1 MTTPPAATDLRP
13 SYRAAGLT
21 ALGVLALYVVTLAPT
36 TAMWDASE
44 YITAAYTLGIPHPP
58 GNPLFVLLGRVA
70 SLLPIGDVAYRVNLL
85 AAVCSALAAG
95 IWFLVAERVL
105 AQWITVR
112 GRRRTG
118 SVLAAVLSATA
129 FTVWNQSVVNEKVY
143 TVSLA
148 FFAVVSWLTV
158 LWCDDPDGRRADR
171 LLVLIAYLI
180 GLGYANH
187 PAGFLVGPAVGVA
200 VLARRPRT
208 LLRWRLIA
216 AALVALGL
224 GLTPFAVEPIRAAH
238 HPALNEGEPTGCTT
252 TIGFSC
258 TFSKTT
264 VDRLMDN
271 INRVQYGKPD
281 LSVRQAPF
289 SAQLGMWWL
298 Y

>member
-1 MTTPPAATDLRP
+1 MAVTAPSVDLRP
-13 SYRAAGLT
+13 SYRAAALT
-21 ALGVLALYVVTLAPT
+21 ALGVLVLYVLTLAPT

-70 SLLPIGDVAYRVNLL
+70 SLLPIGGVAYRVNLL
-85 AAVCSALAAG
+85 AALCSALAAG

-112 GRRRTG
+112 WVRRAG
-118 SVLAAVLSATA
+118 AVLAAVLSATA

-200 VLARRPRT
+200 VLVRRPRT
-208 LLRWRLIA
+208 VLRWRLLLTGVF
-216 AALVALGL
+216 ALVL
-224 GLTPFAVEPIRAAH
+224 
-238 HPALNEGEPTGCTT
+238 
-252 TIGFSC
+252 
-258 TFSKTT
+258 
-264 VDRLMDN
+264 
-271 INRVQYGKPD
+271 
-281 LSVRQAPF
+281 
-289 SAQLGMWWL
+289 
-298 Y
+298 